1 MPQGTIQAVAEKDRW
16 SNDYGNYVGYNVT
29 LDTGQFVINRK
40 LRQDGSHKPLNVGE
54 VLHYSLNGTDRHG
67 NRKIK
72 EEKPE
77 YAGQSNG
84 SGDQGVV
91 GGNFALN
98 APNARQDSIE
108 RQVAAKCAA
117 QVAAAQ
123 VAVGKLP
130 TVAALV
136 DEFHQAIRGYTVE
149 VDPKVD
155 TAAESLPAADASGLS
170 SETDDGS
177 DIPF

>member
-1 MPQGTIQAVAEKDRW
+1 MATGTVKAV
-16 SNDYGNYVGYNVT
+16 
-29 LDTGQFVINRK
+29 TGQREWSGKYGPMIDYTLTFES
-40 LRQDGSHKPLNVGE
+40 DGKAGSVYITKKPDSPAPEVGE
-54 VLHYSLNGTDRHG
+54 SFDFEVVKRDQHGT
-67 NRKIK
+67 KIK
-72 EEKPE
+72 RVFED
-77 YAGQSNG
+77 
-84 SGDQGVV
+84 SGKFSAAATPSQ
-91 GGNFALN
+91 A
-98 APNARQDSIE
+98 ARNESIE